1 MSDPKHKAS
10 CGFLK
15 KILATAFLVGLLGV
29 ASLGAGICQ
38 TPGYKDK
45 PDEWAPYESG
55 QYFEQL
61 QTIVKT
67 YDFDGSKITYLHF
80 EQTGVGIRP
89 VELFRIPVARTQDC
103 SEKDCYFFVLVAF
116 DHRDAPLMTPC
127 QFKQAA
133 LSHLFNPDRSRFFG
147 FEFSCED
154 ALLQVK
160 VTPTHFMA
168 IPVKKTLENG
178 K

>member
-1 MSDPKHKAS
+1 MSDPKQEAS

-15 KILATAFLVGLLGV
+15 KILARAFLVGLLGV
-29 ASLGAGICQ
+29 AFLGVGICQ

-45 PDEWAPYESG
+45 PDEWAPYDRG

-67 YDFDGSKITYLHF
+67 YRFDGSKITYHHF
-80 EQTGVGIRP
+80 EETDVGIRP

-116 DHRDAPLMTPC
+116 DHREAPLLTRVNSSKPPCHICSIPIVRDSLDSSSRVMTPC
-127 QFKQAA
+127 FK
-133 LSHLFNPDRSRFFG
+133 
-147 FEFSCED
+147 
-154 ALLQVK
+154 
-160 VTPTHFMA
+160 
-168 IPVKKTLENG
+168 
-178 K
+178 